1 MNDPER
7 LVPVALVVASQW
19 AWRLLLVAAAI
30 VALAYGA
37 ATLSFIIGPIV
48 FATVAAALLEPIR
61 RLLLNVGASTT
72 MAWIVA
78 FLSGVILVTS
88 VSLLAIEEFTANY
101 DELASQATEGLTKLT
116 NWLETGPIGMDTGG
130 LDEAADR
137 AFASVKEDPGEAIT
151 GTVSVLS
158 TTGSVLAGGL
168 LALITT
174 MFFMKDRTLMWRWF
188 VGLFP
193 KASRSV
199 ADAAGH
205 AAWEVLINYTK
216 VTLTSAV
223 VDSTVIGLA
232 CVIAGLPVAFALSVV
247 VFMFA
252 FIPTVGAILSGSLV
266 VLVGLVAKGPT
277 VALVLAIVVLVVQQL
292 DANVMYPMLASRH
305 LSLHPLASL
314 LLVAAGGVLAGLF
327 GAFVAVPLCAM
338 LIAAGR
344 EIRPA
349 LVAAAVPPDAR
360 LDLPPD

>member
-1 MNDPER
+1 MNDSER
-7 LVPVALVVASQW
+7 LLPVALVVASQW
-19 AWRLLLVAAAI
+19 AWRLLIIVAAIAA
-30 VALAYGA
+30 VVYAT
-37 ATLSFIIGPIV
+37 ATLSFIVGPIV
-48 FATVAAALLEPIR
+48 FAMVASALLEPIR
-61 RLLLNVGASTT
+61 RLLLSVGASGTI
-72 MAWIVA
+72 AWMVA
-78 FLSGVILVTS
+78 FSSGVILVTS
-88 VSLLAIEEFTANY
+88 VSLLAIDEFTSNY
-101 DELASQATEGLTKLT
+101 DELASQATEGLGKLT
-116 NWLETGPIGMDTGG
+116 DWLETGPIGMDTGG
-130 LDEAADR
+130 LDEAIDR

-174 MFFMKDRTLMWRWF
+174 LFFMKDRSLMWRWF
-188 VGLFP
+188 VSLFP
-193 KASRSV
+193 ARVQPVTNS
-199 ADAAGH
+199 AGH

-232 CVIAGLPVAFALSVV
+232 AVIAGLPVAFALSVV
-247 VFMFA
+247 VFLFA

-344 EIRPA
+344 ELRPA
-349 LVAAAVPPDAR
+349 VVAASAPPGST
-360 LDLPPD
+360 LELPDD